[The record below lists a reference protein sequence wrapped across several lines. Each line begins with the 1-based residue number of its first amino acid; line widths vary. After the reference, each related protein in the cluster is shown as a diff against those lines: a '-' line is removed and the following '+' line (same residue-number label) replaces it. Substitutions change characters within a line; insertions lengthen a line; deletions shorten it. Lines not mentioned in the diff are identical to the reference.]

1 MQTMIDVRQ
10 ARYVRD
16 YVLHLEFDDGLEGDV
31 DLAPYLQR
39 GPIFTPLASP
49 SYFRRFTLE
58 GGTVAWP
65 NGADIAPERLY
76 PILGVASGTLVIGI
90 GLWLLYGRFR
100 ALAIEPTHV
109 TSGPAEQAPAQ
120 QPAPRT
126 GQMLDRPHRL
136 PLRRGQAL
144 RSQYLLGRLP
154 HPRPR
159 PLMGRPA
166 AG

>member
-10 ARYVRD
+10 ARHVRD

-31 DLAPYLQR
+31 DLVPYLQR

-76 PILGVASGTLVIGI
+76 EMTETANKA
-90 GLWLLYGRFR
+90 LLRT
-100 ALAIEPTHV
+100 AND
-109 TSGPAEQAPAQ
+109 APNSLQ
-120 QPAPRT
+120 
-126 GQMLDRPHRL
+126 
-136 PLRRGQAL
+136 
-144 RSQYLLGRLP
+144 
-154 HPRPR
+154 
-159 PLMGRPA
+159 
-166 AG
+166 